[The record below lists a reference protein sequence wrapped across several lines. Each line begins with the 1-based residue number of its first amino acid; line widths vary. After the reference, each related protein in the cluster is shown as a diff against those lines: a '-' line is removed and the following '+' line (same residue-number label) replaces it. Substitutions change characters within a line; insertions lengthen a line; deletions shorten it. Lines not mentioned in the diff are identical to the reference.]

1 MKDEESCDASKCECS
16 ILEEDSNQLLKF
28 RYKTTTL
35 DPFMT
40 EKSGFCVPIP
50 DKEADA
56 DIIYKVVTAY

>member
-1 MKDEESCDASKCECS
+1 MIDEDSCDADKCECS

-28 RYKTTTL
+28 RYQTTTL
-35 DPFMT
+35 DPFMGGN
-40 EKSGFCVPIP
+40 GFCIPVP